1 MYTLSLHDTL
11 PISASGHSL
20 PILNFDLSQ
29 SDYNGMALSIC
40 GLESSDGASI
50 GTWTSTPMSVPSE
63 QSFGRI
69 HFVVNESGTE
79 ANVSVQYA
87 TSKIGRAHV

>member
-1 MYTLSLHDTL
+1 
-11 PISASGHSL
+11 
-20 PILNFDLSQ
+20 
-29 SDYNGMALSIC
+29 MA
-40 GLESSDGASI
+40 
-50 GTWTSTPMSVPSE
+50 VPAE

-87 TSKIGRAHV
+87 TSSDGIALADSRCILVMLCQCRLHQGSNFYGYCMHCFGPC